1 MPSKTEATRA
11 RILQASLDLLE
22 KSGGK
27 GVRVSDIAK
36 RAGLTRQ
43 ALYLHFA
50 NRADLLIATTLYLDR
65 LKGADARLAKSR
77 AARTG
82 LERLNAF
89 VTAWGGYIPE
99 IYGCAK
105 ALIAMGDG
113 DDVAKATWDKR
124 MQDMREGCRA
134 AVDALIADNDLNP
147 AHDAKIAT
155 DILWAMLSVQ
165 NWERWTLDCGWSQE
179 EYIKNLKWMAVNLI
193 VKT

>member
-1 MPSKTEATRA
+1 VPSKTENTRA

-50 NRADLLIATTLYLDR
+50 NRADLLIATTHYLDQ
-65 LKGADARLAKSR
+65 LKGSDARLAKSR

-82 LERLNAF
+82 IDRLDAF
-89 VTAWGGYIPE
+89 VEAWGSYIPE

-113 DDVAKATWDKR
+113 DDAAKATWDKR

-134 AVDALIADNDLNP
+134 AVDALNADDNLHP
-147 AHDAKIAT
+147 AHDAKMAT
-155 DILWAMLSVQ
+155 DILWALLSVQ
-165 NWERWTLDCGWSQE
+165 NWERWTHECGWSQE
-179 EYIKNLKWMAVNLI
+179 KYIKNLKWMAVSLI
-193 VKT
+193 VKN

>member
-1 MPSKTEATRA
+1 MPSKTEATRT

-22 KSGGK
+22 QSGGK

-50 NRADLLIATTLYLDR
+50 NRADLLIATTHYLDQ
-65 LKGADARLAKSR
+65 LKGSDARLAKSR

-82 LERLNAF
+82 LDRLNAF
-89 VTAWGGYIPE
+89 VAAWGGYIPE

-113 DDVAKATWDKR
+113 DDAAKATWDKR

-134 AVDALIADNDLNP
+134 AVDALNADNNLHP
-147 AHDAKIAT
+147 AHDAKMAT
-155 DILWAMLSVQ
+155 DILWALLSVQ
-165 NWERWTLDCGWSQE
+165 NWERWTHECGWSQE
-179 EYIKNLKWMAVNLI
+179 KYIKNIKWMAVSLI
-193 VKT
+193 VKN